1 MKSIITGTALAALFA
16 VSEVSAATD
25 KYKYG
30 YIANGADWPLIK
42 EEGTECHA
50 NCQSPI
56 DLRTEGNTAPH

>member
-1 MKSIITGTALAALFA
+1 MKSIITGTAIAALFA

-50 NCQSPI
+50 NC
-56 DLRTEGNTAPH
+56 